1 MPSRHYFW
9 TLVLLI
15 CISCST
21 FFKRRSEFEKGL
33 IEYQK
38 DHYQQAVIHFD
49 VYYNEHPE
57 SQTTLYYLY
66 DCYKKLK
73 DEIKSV
79 HVLEQLINIGST
91 DENAYLNLFLFYRR
105 NKKYQEMFAFLNGL
119 QPSINRV
126 VNEKYTLTRRLFAEI
141 VCGASD
147 RPIYADPMVFA
158 VSENYLPLFPDSK
171 FYEYDTL
178 TNGNLIILFDRLVD
192 PIYPKD
198 FFAMKKIQNNSYL
211 YIPYMRLVHLGIMP
225 FNADLDPGKW
235 APLTSAVTGVAQ
247 LKKRGLIE

>member
-1 MPSRHYFW
+1 MSSRHYFW
-9 TLVLLI
+9 TLALLI
-15 CISCST
+15 SLSCST

-38 DHYQQAVIHFD
+38 NQYQQAAIHFD
-49 VYYNEHPE
+49 AFYGEHPE

-66 DCYKKLK
+66 DCHKKLK
-73 DEIKSV
+73 NEIKSV
-79 HVLEQLINIGST
+79 QVLEQLISIGST

-105 NKKYQEMFAFLNGL
+105 NKKYQEMFTFLNGL
-119 QPSINRV
+119 QPSLSHVI
-126 VNEKYTLTRRLFAEI
+126 NEKYALTRRLYAEI
-141 VCGASD
+141 ICGATKRS
-147 RPIYADPMVFA
+147 IYADPMVFA
-158 VSENYLPLFPDSK
+158 LSEKYLPLFPDSK
-171 FYEYDTL
+171 FYDDDTL

-198 FFAMKKIQNNSYL
+198 FFAMNKIKNSSYL

-225 FNADLDPGKW
+225 FNAELDPDEW
-235 APLTSAVTGVAQ
+235 AQLTSAAGGVAQ